1 MKADIEAINISSLT
15 DFQPSKNSSRPF
27 RLRSCRFDKQMTK
40 KFRVGILG
48 ATGMVGQRFIQ
59 LLENHPQF
67 EITAL
72 AASDRSQGRSFQN
85 ACTWRLAGE
94 MPAFV
99 KSMTVAA
106 PQPPL
111 DCELIFSS
119 LPGDIARET
128 EGAFARAGFPVISNS
143 SAFRMDIDVPLL
155 IPEINHEHLALID
168 VQLKNRAGQQ
178 GYPRGYIVTN
188 PNCSTIMLALALAP
202 LQKKFGVR
210 SVVATTMQAL
220 SGAGYPGVASL
231 AISDNVLPFI
241 EGEEEKIEQETLK
254 ILGKFKGT
262 GIEAAPLAVSAQC
275 HRVNVSDGHLAAVRV
290 KLLRSAPIDE
300 VREALAS
307 FTALPQELRLHSAP
321 VQPIIVREEL
331 DRPQPRLDRDA
342 GGGMSVTVGRL
353 QPDNV
358 LDYRFVALSHNT
370 IRGAAGAAILNA
382 ELLIATG
389 NLI

>member
-1 MKADIEAINISSLT
+1 
-15 DFQPSKNSSRPF
+15 
-27 RLRSCRFDKQMTK
+27 MTK

-59 LLENHPQF
+59 LLESHPQF

-72 AASDRSQGRSFQN
+72 AASDRSQGKTFQD

-99 KSMTVAA
+99 KSMMVEA
-106 PQPPL
+106 PEPPL

-119 LPGDIARET
+119 LPGDIARES
-128 EGAFARAGFPVISNS
+128 EGAFAQAGFPVISNS
-143 SAFRMDIDVPLL
+143 SAFRMDADVPLL
-155 IPEINHEHLALID
+155 IPEVNHEHLGLLD
-168 VQLKNRAGQQ
+168 TQRSTRASQ
-178 GYPRGYIVTN
+178 RGYIVTN

-202 LQKKFGVR
+202 LHHKFGVK
-210 SVVATTMQAL
+210 SVIATTMQAL

-241 EGEEEKIEQETLK
+241 SGEEEKIEQETLK
-254 ILGKFKGT
+254 ILGRLQGT
-262 GIEAAPLAVSAQC
+262 EIEMAPMAVSAQC
-275 HRVNVSDGHLAAVRV
+275 HRVDVSDGHLAAVRV
-290 KLLRSAPIDE
+290 KLQNEATVEQVSA
-300 VREALAS
+300 AFAS
-307 FTALPQELRLHSAP
+307 FTSLPQELRLHSAP
-321 VQPIIVREEL
+321 ERPIIVRDED

-342 GGGMSVTVGRL
+342 GNGMSVTIGRIL
-353 QPDNV
+353 PDNV

-370 IRGAAGAAILNA
+370 VRGAAGAAILNA

-389 NLI
+389 NLT